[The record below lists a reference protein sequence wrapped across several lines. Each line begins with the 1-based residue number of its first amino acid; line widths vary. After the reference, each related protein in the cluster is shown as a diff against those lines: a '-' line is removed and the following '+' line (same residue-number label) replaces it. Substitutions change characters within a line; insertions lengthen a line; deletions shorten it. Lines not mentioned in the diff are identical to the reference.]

1 MFNYFNRN
9 QQQHLGESRMSEAKA
24 KIKSLE
30 QELNNTCFIIG
41 NKYHVL
47 KEILPKEISSLH
59 NKIANLIVDMEK
71 AAKAAEKEKA
81 DEVAK
86 NPPLPLADASLE
98 SVANV

>member
-1 MFNYFNRN
+1 
-9 QQQHLGESRMSEAKA
+9 MSEAKA

-71 AAKAAEKEKA
+71 AAKAAEKAE
-81 DEVAK
+81 EVAK
-86 NPPLPLADASLE
+86 NPTLPLADASLE
-98 SVANV
+98 SPANV